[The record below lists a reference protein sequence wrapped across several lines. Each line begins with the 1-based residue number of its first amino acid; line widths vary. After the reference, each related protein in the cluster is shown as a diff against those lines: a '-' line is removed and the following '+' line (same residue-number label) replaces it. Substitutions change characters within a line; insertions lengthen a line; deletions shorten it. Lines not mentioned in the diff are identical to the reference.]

1 LLAIKENKL
10 KKLALTKMLFL
21 FFFVSILS
29 VSGFSQ
35 KETISSRW
43 APNQINI
50 DGRSD
55 DWKDEAFHFE
65 KKLGIDYSFKNDAEN
80 LFILFVFK
88 DPRYLSS
95 INDTGMT
102 IWFNLEGKKKKNFG
116 IQFIKK
122 SVSPEVFISLLE
134 EQKGALSEEEKNN
147 IRANRQ
153 FYLHNAKVISKGD
166 ESSSRGLDAGETQQ
180 AIFRTTK
187 QKEGIVY
194 EFAVPLRKMTEPSL
208 GIGTEPGKTINLA
221 FEWGGMTPEMKEAM
235 LKRLADSGGTPAEP
249 ARSGGSWSKGS
260 SYGRGMPKVGKGPR
274 KHSFWVQIK
283 LSESQGA
290 NTDL

>member
-1 LLAIKENKL
+1 MR
-10 KKLALTKMLFL
+10 KLALTQILFL

-29 VSGFSQ
+29 VIGFSQ
-35 KETISSRW
+35 KEMISSRW
-43 APNQINI
+43 ASNQINI

-65 KKLGIDYSFKNDAEN
+65 KKLSIDYSFKNDAEN

-95 INDTGMT
+95 IRDTGMT

-122 SVSPEVFISLLE
+122 IVSPEVFISVLE

-153 FYLHNAKVISKGD
+153 YFLHNAKVITKSGK
-166 ESSSRGLDAGETQQ
+166 SSSQVLDTGETQQ
-180 AIFRTTK
+180 AIFRTAK
-187 QKEGIVY
+187 QKECIVY
-194 EFAVPLRKMTEPSL
+194 EFAVPLKKVAEPSL

-221 FEWGGMTPEMKEAM
+221 FEWGGLTPEMKEAM
-235 LKRLADSGGTPAEP
+235 LRRLADSGGTPEKP
-249 ARSGGSWSKGS
+249 ALSGGSWSKGS
-260 SYGRGMPKVGKGPR
+260 SYGQGMPKVGKGP
-274 KHSFWVQIK
+274 KKYSFWVQIK
-283 LSESQGA
+283 LSENKGT
-290 NTDL
+290 NTNL

>member
-1 LLAIKENKL
+1 
-10 KKLALTKMLFL
+10 M
-21 FFFVSILS
+21 
-29 VSGFSQ
+29 
-35 KETISSRW
+35 ISSGW
-43 APNQINI
+43 ASAQINI

-55 DWKDEAFHFE
+55 DWKDVASHYE
-65 KKLGIDYSFKNDAEN
+65 KRLSIDYSFMNDAEN

-88 DPRYLSS
+88 DPKYLSS
-95 INDTGMT
+95 ISDTGMT

-122 SVSPEVFISLLE
+122 IVSPEVFISLLE
-134 EQKGALSEEEKNN
+134 EQKGSLSEEEKNN
-147 IRANRQ
+147 IRVNRQ
-153 FYLHNAKVISKGD
+153 YYLHNAKVISKSGK
-166 ESSSRGLDAGETQQ
+166 SSSQVFDTGETQQ

-194 EFAVPLRKMTEPSL
+194 EFAVPLKKMKEPSL

-235 LKRLADSGGTPAEP
+235 LRRLAESGGTPEKP
-249 ARSGGSWSKGS
+249 ALSGGSWSKGS

-274 KHSFWVQIK
+274 KHSFWVQVE
-283 LSESQGA
+283 LSENKSA
-290 NTDL
+290 DTNP